1 MFDLDG
7 TKNAIAR
14 LKSVNDNSTRST
26 TNALEKSPALA
37 LCCDS
42 VVFNL
47 AKEVSQYLSE
57 YHVWAQQSSKE
68 KNELIERIAEARGV
82 KTTTIKSH
90 IKVSGPLISEILRW
104 LGQELWAIVVLLL
117 LYLR

>member
-7 TKNAIAR
+7 TKNAIVR
-14 LKSVNDNSTRST
+14 LKSVNDNSTR
-26 TNALEKSPALA
+26 ALEKPPALA

-42 VVFNL
+42 IVFNF

-57 YHVWAQQSSKE
+57 YHIWAQQSSKE
-68 KNELIERIAEARGV
+68 KNQLIERIAQERGV

-104 LGQELWAIVVLLL
+104 LGQELWAIVILLL